1 MMQLVS
7 SNGTVLLEQE
17 KPGTK
22 RANNSTLHVRRM
34 SQGIKKTVRPVLMSK
49 EEFFDMKTDTKN
61 IFTKAAVVLLMMML
75 TTATAWAQTL
85 YNINTYLSPSM
96 AVR

>member
-7 SNGTVLLEQE
+7 SNGTVLLEHE

-49 EEFFDMKTDTKN
+49 EEFFTKV
-61 IFTKAAVVLLMMML
+61 IKAATKREQSDACISSAEHEQARQNVKTRDDANV
-75 TTATAWAQTL
+75 
-85 YNINTYLSPSM
+85 
-96 AVR
+96 